1 MSTFLVEHE
10 KSIEIFLD
18 EYKNLRKIFS
28 GFLLSEIYLS
38 IYLFIYLFVESAML
52 LHFTLLTIKT
62 SLILS
67 KTKVLFR
74 TIEKK

>member
-52 LHFTLLTIKT
+52 LHFTLLTIKK

-74 TIEKK
+74 TIETK

>member
-18 EYKNLRKIFS
+18 EYKNLGKFFS

-38 IYLFIYLFVESAML
+38 IYLFIYLFIYL
-52 LHFTLLTIKT
+52 LSQPCCFTYT
-62 SLILS
+62 SNN
-67 KTKVLFR
+67 
-74 TIEKK
+74 